1 MAQGTL
7 KNPQDL
13 VKKAMDYSNGGI
25 FNHNKQGFRNLGSV
39 LASKG
44 SKKYNALSGNKL
56 DLVDGILK
64 ATSSNSK
71 LFDAGCFDRDVLGSL
86 SEKQLKAISAMVSKM
101 EFLYS
106 QSQKFQG
113 SNTYLAEK
121 NRELV
126 EVYKQAIDE
135 MSPYFEGV
143 NLAKIFG
150 KDAISSQQSE
160 FNTTIPT
167 KSDLELVEAFR
178 QIGIPLT
185 RHVKNS
191 GIEWRYDEKA
201 SPADSFEKMFRF
213 SEKEVEAF
221 TQGYLDKPL
230 NERGGRVIT
239 PSALFRVYRER
250 GNSIIKDNKGL
261 EDAERSL
268 LNTNFQEK
276 CNGLATEGANWEFG
290 LLSSKEYIAKLAQ
303 SVALSEIAHDSL
315 SGFAQGDAVETRTRI
330 EQSLEENELYQAT
343 HSRDQRKIS
352 SRVLDAVF
360 ATNGCLDTINDSIPD
375 SSLEQVEARYDRLLE
390 NLENQQ
396 QAFLSVAA
404 SPEKLGEVERQILI
418 LKRAKENFMMNVEF
432 LRQYAKPNGN
442 SIADAKQSME
452 DLKFASNRY
461 TIQSNNGGFV
471 VVDRNSGV
479 LSGDVSGSPN
489 KSKAVDA
496 LKAAILAKAGKE
508 ASTDIDSLAE
518 ESAEKLSSTGILDY
532 FMEDEDD
539 KFAFAQSMSDMAKL
553 KIAQLL
559 FEEGAPLDVMAVNYF
574 HENPGKTIDDF
585 INEKLPMVD
594 EDENLFDRKSVT
606 AALEERWV
614 AHGIKKQMSP
624 ESQAHIDNVNEN
636 YGKNLVLLA
645 RVLDDL
651 TEEETAKLQD
661 PTLSSDVKS
670 KLIKGKIQAAKAK
683 GPITAVRGNKEYD
696 SAMAKYNN
704 KLLGNLLS
712 SNMDAIKEA
721 EKADGADGLMSNV
734 IQKYIDKIDP
744 ESQPQQ
750 QPKKDEFVAYGS
762 LRPRSVDLVKFEKA
776 MKGYSSK
783 ELKKKFIKP
792 LLKALKETML
802 NMTAYNERK
811 NQLKQQAE
819 LDDDQ
824 TERTVD
830 QNQQPKT
837 PDPNQQPKTPDPTQQ
852 QQQSGGDPSTT
863 QPTNPQNQNNAPV
876 ADDKVLRKRELE
888 ASTFLPALCLTEKA
902 IADINDPTS
911 NKLGPLNNLKDAL
924 QMLTSIDNLGNEYSA
939 PIADGSD
946 FRDACRGIAFDI
958 CKGALKDPQTV
969 QDRLTQAMAT
979 YSIPNSPYT
988 QRLLNGFSNLTPELM
1003 NYLIEFSSTGK
1014 KVPTPDG
1021 KVVNTV
1027 TIGDKLPRGLDACD
1041 TDQKRHDLIDNYMK
1055 KNLKDYELGKDIL
1068 SHMVTEVYAQRGVG
1082 DGFGKP
1088 EDIIDEF
1095 GM

>member
-7 KNPQDL
+7 KNPQEL
-13 VKKAMDYSNGGI
+13 VKKAMDYSKSGI
-25 FNHNKQGFRNLGSV
+25 VGQAVQGFRDFGNL
-39 LASKG
+39 LASKV
-44 SKKYNALSGNKL
+44 SKKYTALSGNKL
-56 DLVDGILK
+56 DLIDGILK

-86 SEKQLKAISAMVSKM
+86 NEKQLKAISAMVSKM
-101 EFLYS
+101 EFLYD
-106 QSQKFQG
+106 QSQKLQG
-113 SNTYLAEK
+113 SSTYLAEK

-126 EVYKQAIDE
+126 ETYKQAVDE

-143 NLAKIFG
+143 NLTKIFG
-150 KDAISSQQSE
+150 KEAISSQQSE

-178 QIGIPLT
+178 QIGVPLT

-201 SPADSFEKMFRF
+201 SSADSFEKMFRF

-221 TQGYLDKPL
+221 TQGYLNKPL

-250 GNSIIKDNKGL
+250 GNSLIKDNKSL
-261 EDAERSL
+261 EDAERRL

-276 CNGLATEGANWEFG
+276 CNGLATEGKNWEFG

-315 SGFAQGDAVETRTRI
+315 SGFAQSDSVETRTKI
-330 EQSLEENELYQAT
+330 EQSLEENELYQASR
-343 HSRDQRKIS
+343 SRDQRKLS
-352 SRVLDAVF
+352 NRVLDAVF
-360 ATNGCLDTINDSIPD
+360 ASGGCSDTITENIPD
-375 SSLEQVEARYDRLLE
+375 SSLGQVEARYDRLLE

-396 QAFLSVAA
+396 QAFLAVAA

-418 LKRAKENFMMNVEF
+418 LKQAKENFLMSVEF
-432 LRQYAKPNGN
+432 LKQYAKSNGN
-442 SIADAKQSME
+442 SIADAKQSVE
-452 DLKFASNRY
+452 DLKFASGRY

-496 LKAAILAKAGKE
+496 LKAAILAKAGKK
-508 ASTDIDSLAE
+508 ASVDMDSSIE

-539 KFAFAQSMSDMAKL
+539 KFGFAQSMSDMAKL
-553 KIAQLL
+553 KIAQIL
-559 FEEGAPLDVMAVNYF
+559 FEEGAPLDIMAVNYF
-574 HENPGKTIDDF
+574 HENPNKTIDDF

-624 ESQAHIDNVNEN
+624 ESQAHINNVNEN

-651 TEEETAKLQD
+651 TEEETAKLQN

-670 KLIKGKIQAAKAK
+670 KLIKGKILAAKAK
-683 GPITAVRGNKEYD
+683 GPITAVRGDKEYD
-696 SAMAKYNN
+696 SAMTKYNN
-704 KLLGNLLS
+704 KLLGSLLS

-721 EKADGADGLMSNV
+721 EKADGADGIMSNV

-744 ESQPQQ
+744 ENQTQQ

-792 LLKALKETML
+792 LLKALKETMF
-802 NMTAYNERK
+802 NMTAYNERM
-811 NQLKQQAE
+811 NQLKQQE
-819 LDDDQ
+819 KSEDDQ
-824 TERTVD
+824 QERTVD
-830 QNQQPKT
+830 QKQQQA
-837 PDPNQQPKTPDPTQQ
+837 PDPNQQPQRPVNDPSNTQQ
-852 QQQSGGDPSTT
+852 
-863 QPTNPQNQNNAPV
+863 TNPQDQNNPPV

-911 NKLGPLNNLKDAL
+911 NKLGPLNNVKDAL
-924 QMLTSIDNLGNEYSA
+924 QMLTSIDNLGNQYST

-958 CKGALKDPQTV
+958 CKGVLKDPQAV
-969 QDRLTQAMAT
+969 QDRLTQTMAT

-1021 KVVNTV
+1021 KVVNIV

-1055 KNLKDYELGKDIL
+1055 KNLKDYELGKDLL
-1068 SHMVTEVYAQRGVG
+1068 SHIITEVYAQRGVG